1 MIHGVEYWY
10 FHGEVVSQ
18 GLDMFVDKAV
28 VVCGI
33 FRVHYMDRRFSI
45 VKRDDS
51 ETLNW
56 SSVSLV

>member
-10 FHGEVVSQ
+10 LHGEMVTQ
-18 GLDMFVDKAV
+18 GLDVFVDKAM

-33 FRVHYMDRRFSI
+33 FRVHYIDRRFSI

-51 ETLNW
+51 EALNW

>member
-10 FHGEVVSQ
+10 FHGEMVSQ
-18 GLDMFVDKAV
+18 GLDMLVDKAV

-33 FRVHYMDRRFSI
+33 FGVHYIERRFSI

-51 ETLNW
+51 EALNW

>member
-10 FHGEVVSQ
+10 FHGEMVSQ

-28 VVCGI
+28 VVCRI
-33 FRVHYMDRRFSI
+33 FRVHYIDRRFSI

-51 ETLNW
+51 EALNW

>member
-1 MIHGVEYWY
+1 MVTQCLD
-10 FHGEVVSQ
+10 VS
-18 GLDMFVDKAV
+18 VDEAM

-33 FRVHYMDRRFSI
+33 FRVHYIDRRFSL

-51 ETLNW
+51 DALNW